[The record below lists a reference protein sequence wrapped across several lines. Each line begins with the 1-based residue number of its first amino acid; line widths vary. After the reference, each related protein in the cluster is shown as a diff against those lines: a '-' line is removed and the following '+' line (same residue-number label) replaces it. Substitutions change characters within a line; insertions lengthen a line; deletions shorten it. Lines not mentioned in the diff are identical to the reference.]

1 MMVSRVKYQSK
12 LIPYSEI
19 VQVIVQITEAS
30 IASNQLGQIPCDF
43 SSPVMSIEIVTLHDV
58 VNMETN
64 SFDVHNFG

>member
-1 MMVSRVKYQSK
+1 MVSRVKYQSK

-30 IASNQLGQIPCDF
+30 IASNQLGQIPSDF
-43 SSPVMSIEIVTLHDV
+43 SSPVMSIETVTLHDV

-64 SFDVHNFG
+64 SFRCT